1 MQSALFTRHSLSTI
15 AVKLSI
21 MGLSVG
27 VQAPVQAEEIAKQT
41 METLVVTA
49 SGYDKVVTEAP
60 ASISVIDRERLDSR
74 SYKDL
79 TDALKDLPGVV
90 ITGGGSRQEISLR
103 GMPSEYTVILVD
115 GRKQSGRE
123 TQVSSGGGFEQDWLP
138 PLNAIERIEVVRG
151 PMSTLYGSDAIG
163 GVINIITR
171 KDYQQWHG
179 SLRAEATLQEN
190 TQSGDFYQGELYA
203 AGPLVDNLLSASLS
217 GLYQERKEDEI
228 LYANGGKELQ
238 SYRASLYLTP
248 TDDDTLTFDYTYHD
262 QQRINTENKSRKA
275 NAETNNHRRSFGLA
289 HSGTYKWGQGQSYW
303 THEKVENVGRQL
315 EVENTSV
322 NTQWSIP
329 VGEHYLTVGAAYEK
343 QQLDNR
349 QFLFKNTQWS
359 LYAEDEWY
367 LTDLLALT
375 AGLRLDDND
384 QFNTQLS
391 PRLYGVY
398 TLNHHWT
405 VKGGLSTGYRA
416 PSLTEME
423 GDWVQES
430 CNGRCEVFGN
440 PDLKAETSV
449 NTEVGLY
456 FVGDDTLT
464 SNVTLFYNRFENK
477 IDTVNLDA
485 NCTGRACDATY
496 INIEDAK
503 TYGAEVSISKNI
515 TQTLNAAAT
524 YTYTE
529 SEKQSGEDKGLP
541 LTQMPNHLVTINTD
555 WSVADDLNLW
565 ARISYRGEEKQAI
578 TKDSSNVLAPS
589 ITYFDLGSNWQLNA
603 NVKLM
608 AGIYNLFAQ
617 ETTYQEYGYVE
628 DGRRYWFAIN
638 TSF

>member
-1 MQSALFTRHSLSTI
+1 
-15 AVKLSI
+15 

-238 SYRASLYLTP
+238 SYRASFYLTP
-248 TDDDTLTFDYTYHD
+248 TDNDTLTFDYTYHD

-464 SNVTLFYNRFENK
+464 SNVTVFYNRFENK

-485 NCTGRACDATY
+485 NCTGRSCDATY

-608 AGIYNLFAQ
+608 AGIYNLFDQ

-628 DGRRYWFAIN
+628 DGRRYWLAIN

>member
-1 MQSALFTRHSLSTI
+1 MTIGLSTVLFTPAFAAQIDASS
-15 AVKLSI
+15 
-21 MGLSVG
+21 
-27 VQAPVQAEEIAKQT
+27 

-49 SGYDKVVTEAP
+49 SGYDKAATEAP
-60 ASISVIDRERLDSR
+60 ASISVIDRVQLDSR

-79 TDALKDLPGVV
+79 TDALKDLPGVI

-179 SLRAEATLQEN
+179 SLRAEATLQEKA
-190 TQSGDFYQGELYA
+190 QSGDFYQGQLYL
-203 AGPLVDNLLSASLS
+203 AGPLVENLLSASLS

-262 QQRINTENKSRKA
+262 QQRINTENKSRTA

-289 HSGTYKWGQGQSYW
+289 HAGTYQWGQGQSYLS
-303 THEKVENVGRQL
+303 HENVENVGRQL

-322 NTQWSIP
+322 NTQWSMPI
-329 VGEHYLTVGAAYEK
+329 GEHYLTVGAAYEK

-349 QFLFKNTQWS
+349 QFLFKNRQWS

-367 LTDLLALT
+367 LTELFALT
-375 AGLRLDDND
+375 AGLRLDNND
-384 QFNTQLS
+384 QFDTQLS

-398 TLNHHWT
+398 SLDRHWT
-405 VKGGLSTGYRA
+405 LKGGLSTGYRA

-440 PDLKAETSV
+440 PNLKPETSV
-449 NTEVGLY
+449 NTEIGIY
-456 FVGDDTLT
+456 FVGDDSLT
-464 SNVTLFYNRFENK
+464 SNVTLFYNRFEDK
-477 IDTVNLDA
+477 IDKVNLDA
-485 NCTGRACDATY
+485 NCSGRACDATY
-496 INIEDAK
+496 VNVEDAK

-515 TQTLNAAAT
+515 VQTLDVSAT
-524 YTYTE
+524 YTYSET
-529 SEKQSGEDKGLP
+529 EKQSGDDKGLP
-541 LTQMPNHLVTINTD
+541 LTQMPNHLLAINTN
-555 WSVADDLNLW
+555 WSVVDHLNIW
-565 ARISYRGEEKQAI
+565 TRTSYRSKEKQAI
-578 TKDSSNVLAPS
+578 TQDSRNVLAPS
-589 ITYFDLGSNWQLNA
+589 VTYFDFGAHWQLNT

-608 AGIYNLFAQ
+608 AGIYNLFDK

-638 TSF
+638 TTF

>member
-1 MQSALFTRHSLSTI
+1 MQPVRFDCRRKSVKMTEMMTIGLSTVLFTPAFAAQIDASS
-15 AVKLSI
+15 
-21 MGLSVG
+21 
-27 VQAPVQAEEIAKQT
+27 

-49 SGYDKVVTEAP
+49 SGYDKAATEAP
-60 ASISVIDRERLDSR
+60 ASISVIDRVQLDSR

-79 TDALKDLPGVV
+79 TDALKDLPGVI

-179 SLRAEATLQEN
+179 SLRAEATLQEKA
-190 TQSGDFYQGELYA
+190 QSGDFYQGQLYL
-203 AGPLVDNLLSASLS
+203 AGPLVENLLSASLS

-262 QQRINTENKSRKA
+262 QQRINTENKSRTA

-289 HSGTYKWGQGQSYW
+289 HAGTYQWGQGQSYLS
-303 THEKVENVGRQL
+303 HENVENVGRQL

-322 NTQWSIP
+322 NTQWSMPI
-329 VGEHYLTVGAAYEK
+329 GEHYLTVGAAYEK

-349 QFLFKNTQWS
+349 QFLFKNRQWS

-367 LTDLLALT
+367 LTELFALT
-375 AGLRLDDND
+375 AGLRLDNND
-384 QFNTQLS
+384 QFDTQLS

-398 TLNHHWT
+398 SLDRHWT
-405 VKGGLSTGYRA
+405 LKGGLSTGYRA

-440 PDLKAETSV
+440 PNLKPETSV
-449 NTEVGLY
+449 NTEIGIY
-456 FVGDDTLT
+456 FVGDDSLT
-464 SNVTLFYNRFENK
+464 SNVTLFYNRFEDK
-477 IDTVNLDA
+477 IDKVNLDA
-485 NCTGRACDATY
+485 NCSGRACDATY
-496 INIEDAK
+496 VNVEDAK

-515 TQTLNAAAT
+515 VQTLDVSAT
-524 YTYTE
+524 YTYSET
-529 SEKQSGEDKGLP
+529 EKQSGDDKGLP
-541 LTQMPNHLVTINTD
+541 LTQMPNHLLAINTN
-555 WSVADDLNLW
+555 WSVVDHLNIW
-565 ARISYRGEEKQAI
+565 TRTSYRSKEKQAI
-578 TKDSSNVLAPS
+578 TQDSRNVLAPS
-589 ITYFDLGSNWQLNA
+589 VTYFDFGAHWQLNT

-608 AGIYNLFAQ
+608 AGIYNLFDK

-638 TSF
+638 TTF